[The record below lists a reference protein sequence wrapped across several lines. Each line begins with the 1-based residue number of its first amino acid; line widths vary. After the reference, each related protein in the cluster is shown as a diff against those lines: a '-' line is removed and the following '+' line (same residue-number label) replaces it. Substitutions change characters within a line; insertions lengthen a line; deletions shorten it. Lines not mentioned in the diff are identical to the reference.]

1 MHDFLIAIH
10 HLVTLVFHTLDMLY
24 QSLVLVGAIGVAA
37 QAVLG
42 FVHGGG
48 HGDHGGHGSVQ
59 GHAHGGD
66 GVHVGAH
73 DGHTV
78 ISGHSSVSQGGH
90 AGHVAGQAHGH
101 QHEPLA
107 HAHREGE
114 SQGARESS
122 SLSRLWT
129 VFSPLTIFSFCLGMG
144 LTGLLVRTYLTS
156 IQTGLVA
163 TAGGFAFYHLI
174 VRPMWGLALRFAS
187 KPAETLSGAIASEA
201 EAMSR
206 FDAQGRGMVR
216 VTVDGEVKRLL
227 ALLESDDRE
236 KGIVV
241 TPGDRLVVTSVDG
254 KKNTCRVTRL

>member
-1 MHDFLIAIH
+1 MHDLLIAIH
-10 HLVTLVFHTLDMLY
+10 HVVTLVFHTLEMSY

-42 FVHGGG
+42 FAHGGG
-48 HGDHGGHGSVQ
+48 HGGHGTAQ
-59 GHAHGGD
+59 GHAHAGN
-66 GVHVGAH
+66 GAQGTH
-73 DGHTV
+73 SGHTAV
-78 ISGHSSVSQGGH
+78 PGHSSNTTAAHGNHAASHASQS
-90 AGHVAGQAHGH
+90 AQAHGH
-101 QHEPLA
+101 QHGQQG
-107 HAHREGE
+107 HREGE
-114 SQGARESS
+114 SQGARES

-144 LTGLLVRTYLTS
+144 LTGLLVRSYLTS
-156 IQTGLVA
+156 IETGLAA

-187 KPAETLSGAIASEA
+187 KPAETLSGAVASEA